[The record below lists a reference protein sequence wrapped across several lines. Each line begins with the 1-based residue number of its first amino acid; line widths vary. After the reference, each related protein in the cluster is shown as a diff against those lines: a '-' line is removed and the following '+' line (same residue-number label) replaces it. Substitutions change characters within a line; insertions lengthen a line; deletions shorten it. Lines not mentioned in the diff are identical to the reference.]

1 MTQLRLG
8 STGAE
13 VMQLQ
18 NLLNSHLPHS
28 YSLKV
33 DGILGPRTEVAIR
46 KFQESAGI
54 SIDGVAGAQTW
65 EALKQGVT
73 ITTEYTRPSTNTHN
87 APWLKTAAAE
97 IGQKEIARSPANPRI
112 LMYHGA
118 TSLRATS
125 DEVPWCSAFVNWCL
139 RQVGITGTNSAAATS
154 WLHWGQ
160 MTGPSPG
167 AIAVVR
173 RVTGENHVAFFIS
186 ENSDYYR
193 LLGGNQG
200 DQVRLSRYYKSHWL
214 VQGYRWPNMTQ
225 Q

>member
-8 STGAE
+8 NTGTE

-18 NLLNSHLPHS
+18 DLLNRHLPHS

-46 KFQESAGI
+46 KFQESAGLY
-54 SIDGVAGAQTW
+54 IDGVVGAQTW
-65 EALKQGVT
+65 KALEQGVS
-73 ITTEYTRPSTNTHN
+73 ITTENTRPSTNAHN
-87 APWLKTAAAE
+87 APWLKIAAAE
-97 IGQKEIARSPANPRI
+97 IGQKEVPRSPANPRI
-112 LMYHGA
+112 LMYHA
-118 TSLRATS
+118 TTSLRATS

-139 RQVGITGTNSAAATS
+139 RQVGVTGTNSAAATS

-167 AIAVVR
+167 AIVIVR

-186 ENSDYYR
+186 ESSDYYR

-200 DQVRLSRYYKSHWL
+200 EQVRLSRYYKSHWH
-214 VQGYRWPNMTQ
+214 VQGYRWPRMAQ